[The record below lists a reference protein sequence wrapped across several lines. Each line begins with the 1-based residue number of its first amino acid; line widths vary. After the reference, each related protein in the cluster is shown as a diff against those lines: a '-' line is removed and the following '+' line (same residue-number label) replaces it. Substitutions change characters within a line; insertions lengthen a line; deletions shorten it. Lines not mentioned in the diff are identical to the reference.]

1 LDLWLHLQV
10 KLTKPDR
17 LMSSTAPDV
26 WIFCW
31 GWGTGWVCKSN
42 VRLVSVASFSLG
54 YVKIW
59 RLSGRMFC

>member
-10 KLTKPDR
+10 KLTKPDW
-17 LMSSTAPDV
+17 LMSSTAPDA
-26 WIFCW
+26 WIFCL

-54 YVKIW
+54 YVKIL